1 MPTLLIRL
9 AGPLQ
14 SWGTSSHFN
23 NRGTAREP
31 SKSGVIG
38 MLAAA
43 MGRSR
48 DDSVEDLAALR
59 FGVRID
65 QTGPITK
72 DFHTA
77 RHPTNAK
84 LAFVTNRY
92 YLSDSVFVAGLEG
105 DAGLL
110 EEADR
115 ALRSPQYPLFLG
127 RRSCPPAGRVSLG
140 IRDMT
145 LEDALRN
152 EPWCASEWY
161 RRRMGK
167 EVDLEIVTD
176 SSGNGSSSET
186 AQDVP
191 ESFSQERREFSSRG
205 ITRMI
210 SGAHFENSLGR
221 EYPDHDAIAEVARS
235 GRCTYR
241 EWRSIPTGASR

>member
-1 MPTLLIRL
+1 MPTLLMRL

-38 MLAAA
+38 MVAAA

-48 DDSVEDLAALR
+48 DDSVDDLASLR
-59 FGVRID
+59 YGVRVD
-65 QTGPITK
+65 QEGPILR

-77 RHPTNAK
+77 RHPTNQK

-92 YLSDSVFVAGLEG
+92 YLSDSVFIAGLEG
-105 DAGLL
+105 DAALL
-110 EEADR
+110 EEADM

-140 IRDMT
+140 IREMS
-145 LEDALRN
+145 LEKALES

-161 RRRMGK
+161 MRRQGK

-176 SSGNGSSSET
+176 SPEGGDSEEIVR
-186 AQDVP
+186 DVP
-191 ESFSQERREFSSRG
+191 ESFSQERREFSVRSVSRK
-205 ITRMI
+205 I
-210 SGAHFENSLGR
+210 SGKHVENALGR
-221 EYPDHDAIAEVARS
+221 EYADHDAMAEVARS
-235 GRCTYR
+235 GRCTYQ
-241 EWRSIPTGASR
+241 EWN